1 MGASQEGPD
10 RGGEDDDDVEG
21 ILENFNAEQQEAADL
36 DQREEEVNNNKFVL
50 TNLNLKQNRNTKH
63 SEEKKS

>member
-10 RGGEDDDDVEG
+10 RGGEDDDEVEG